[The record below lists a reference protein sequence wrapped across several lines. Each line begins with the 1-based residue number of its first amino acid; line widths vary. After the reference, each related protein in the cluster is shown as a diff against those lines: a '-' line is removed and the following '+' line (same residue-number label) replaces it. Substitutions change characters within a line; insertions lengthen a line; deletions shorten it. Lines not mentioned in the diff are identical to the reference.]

1 VPDFALSPRTGL
13 EQLLLP
19 GTHNAPTGE
28 PGVVVALRSDLALAY
43 VMAHKGKVE
52 DLRQHMLDRFGVT
65 LPTTAQRA
73 EKSGSLSFDSLNLI
87 WAGPARWLAGTSTQ
101 AAASLELLLRKEL
114 SGLAS
119 VVNQTD
125 GRSIFRISG
134 PKARE
139 VLARGIPIDIDPLVF
154 GPGDTALTLAGHIS
168 VHFWQVDLSPA
179 YEFAVPRSFAASFYE
194 WLFAASAKYGV
205 LVRPA

>member
-1 VPDFALSPRTGL
+1 MPDFALSPRTGL

-19 GTHNAPTGE
+19 GTHNAPAGE

-43 VMAHKGKVE
+43 VMARKGKVE
-52 DLRQHMLDRFGVT
+52 DLRQRMLDRFRVT

-101 AAASLELLLRKEL
+101 AAASLEVLLRKEL

-119 VVNQTD
+119 VVN
-125 GRSIFRISG
+125 
-134 PKARE
+134 
-139 VLARGIPIDIDPLVF
+139 
-154 GPGDTALTLAGHIS
+154 
-168 VHFWQVDLSPA
+168 
-179 YEFAVPRSFAASFYE
+179 
-194 WLFAASAKYGV
+194 
-205 LVRPA
+205 